1 MSIKIKTEKVV
12 EKGIA
17 KRKILAIEGVIPY
30 DELPVKYLQ
39 TYPYAYTHQG
49 MTRPHI
55 QISGCGC
62 ANISGVME
70 EVEFQKA
77 LEGLKICGERL
88 HGLNQE
94 IKALKETWNGE
105 ETFII

>member
-30 DELPVKYLQ
+30 DELPTEYLQ
-39 TYPYAYTHQG
+39 AYPYAYLQQYTD
-49 MTRPHI
+49 R
-55 QISGCGC
+55 QILLIGGARC
-62 ANISGVME
+62 ADIRDTME
-70 EVEFQKA
+70 EVAFQES
-77 LEGLKICGERL
+77 LNGLKTCGEKL
-88 HGLNQE
+88 HEINQK

>member
-1 MSIKIKTEKVV
+1 MSIKIRTEKIV

-30 DELPVKYLQ
+30 DELPTEYLQ
-39 TYPYAYTHQG
+39 ASPYAFLQQYTD
-49 MTRPHI
+49 R
-55 QISGCGC
+55 QILIMGVVGC
-62 ANISGVME
+62 ADISDTME
-70 EVEFQKA
+70 EVEFQKS
-77 LEGLKICGERL
+77 LNGLKVCGERL
-88 HGLNQE
+88 HEINQK

>member
-1 MSIKIKTEKVV
+1 MIKIKTEKVV

-30 DELPVKYLQ
+30 DELPNEYLQ
-39 TYPYAYTHQG
+39 THPYAFLQHYTDG
-49 MTRPHI
+49 
-55 QISGCGC
+55 QILLRGCGC
-62 ANISGVME
+62 ANISDTME
-70 EVEFQKA
+70 EVEFQKS
-77 LEGLKICGERL
+77 LNGLKICGERL
-88 HGLNQE
+88 HEINQK

>member
-17 KRKILAIEGVIPY
+17 KRKILAIEGVIPH
-30 DELPVKYLQ
+30 DELPLEYLQ
-39 TYPYAYTHQG
+39 THPYAFLQHYTDG
-49 MTRPHI
+49 
-55 QISGCGC
+55 QILHMGGCGC
-62 ANISGVME
+62 ADIDGVME
-70 EVEFQKA
+70 EVEFQKS
-77 LEGLKICGERL
+77 LDGLGTCGERL
-88 HGLNQE
+88 HSINQK

>member
-17 KRKILAIEGVIPY
+17 KRKILAIEGVIPR
-30 DELPVKYLQ
+30 DELPTEYLQ
-39 TYPYAYTHQG
+39 AYPYAYLQQYAD
-49 MTRPHI
+49 R
-55 QISGCGC
+55 QILLIGVVRC
-62 ANISGVME
+62 ADIKDTME
-70 EVEFQKA
+70 EVEFQKS
-77 LEGLKICGERL
+77 LNGLKTCGERL
-88 HGLNQE
+88 HGLNQK